1 MAADIDELQIKIAA
15 DSQSASEN
23 VLALAGSLES
33 LANAAT
39 AAADPLK
46 NISQALNGLKVFKV
60 TGITQTADDLS
71 KAFGQ
76 FNNIGTIDNAVQL
89 MDGIENLRDA
99 MSGLSDITANAKD
112 FKIGK
117 GFASNI
123 EQLSDALPKLSGVGN
138 IDDSVAVLDSVEN
151 LEQATSGLRNISEN
165 IRSLKI
171 GTPFDKNLEQLSL
184 AMAHLNDIGDTSAFA
199 GGVEAISQAIESL
212 NNIEVG
218 QGFIN
223 LVQVSSQW
231 QDSIDR
237 INSAKLGTN
246 FSEGIARVAKA
257 AEILNEVDF
266 GGFKRMNE
274 ALASLPDNV
283 RISFGA
289 SNSEVQELTE
299 HLVNLN
305 NTVESINNGVEK
317 ISTRKSR
324 KKATEEPDDSAKES
338 IEEIGEASEEALTNV
353 DRFGLGVI
361 EVFKNISSFS
371 GSAISAPFKAI
382 SAVAHELEPVV
393 RSVFN
398 AFGAGMKVIMS
409 PITAIGKKFQQASA
423 KASQFLSSIKRIAM
437 YRAVRSILK
446 AITDGFQEGRKN
458 LYYYSQAVGTDFA
471 PSMDKAATA
480 ALYLKN
486 SIGAATA
493 PLTNYLVPIIDRA
506 VDHIVELI
514 NKFNELTAVLTGA
527 STWTRAVKYPT
538 TWQEALDDANDSAK
552 KLKST
557 MLGFDELNVIEITDS
572 SKKSKGFTSEDY
584 SRMFEEVQTNMS
596 LMQSDLPEL
605 LIPIKAAWDSEGDK
619 TLQTIKD
626 TWQSILKLVKSV
638 GKSFKTVWTNGTGQ
652 RTLELL
658 LQIVQNIVG
667 TFGELADGIR
677 KAWDENERGTRII
690 QNVWDIANNLLTTFR
705 DIWGIIRNW
714 ASELNWA
721 PILESLEK
729 LTGAL
734 KKLTDPDGALA
745 RIAKTIVEDLLAPLG
760 KWLIEVGLP
769 AAVDILAWSVNTLG
783 EAFEKIEPYVKPVVE
798 FLEKIAKFSFNGVV
812 GLAESLTAVVDILLG
827 KDVDDKKIN
836 FITGI
841 KNELVSLVGG
851 EDSAYGKLAKKLE
864 YFGSHSLYDALNGD
878 AANTLKD
885 WNTKWLAFVEL
896 AKQMQNFK
904 SDHSVADLVKN
915 GDADISELVKEY
927 KRKANIDAQRNGL
940 ALTAETPDITADD
953 IEQVSAAALSELDT
967 IFNNIGAGQSV
978 SQRSGGLIDMIGS
991 LQNSVLGVG
1000 DSSKSAADVMQN
1012 TFANAI
1018 ETIRADWDSFEE
1030 AYNSSTLFNDP
1041 FGSFSESWKTA
1052 WNELES
1058 ISKDSIGRIN
1068 SAFDETSE
1076 YAKQAIDKV
1085 EKNYKSGFST
1095 ILNSL
1100 SKFVSKWNSLFDSM
1114 RKTSITAWNGI
1125 SITFTNDWDKWGSF
1139 ISKYVELWITGF
1151 DTISNVVTSGWRF
1164 IANKIGSY
1172 LEWNPITSKVV
1183 EYNKLWKDGMKSII
1197 GYASD
1202 AMQGIKSGIE
1212 NSFASA
1218 DTFVGKVK
1226 NNVANAFK
1234 QSDFYNIGSN
1244 VATWIK
1250 DGFDW
1255 NYDDTIGGTILRHV
1269 GYIKN
1274 AFSRE
1279 GFSGAGR
1286 EILYGISDGLGD
1298 WGLKNGILERIDDL
1312 GRSVADRWNEWVN
1325 QLYAGDDVHVSD
1337 LVRIA
1342 RGYASG
1348 GFVTEGELF
1357 VAREAGP
1364 EMVGRIGGTTA
1375 VANNDQIVTAVSNG
1389 VYSAVLSAMSQTQS
1403 KESGT
1408 PEFHV
1413 YLDRK
1418 EITSQIEQQQR
1429 ENGVS
1434 IMSGV
1439 VYT

>member
-1 MAADIDELQIKIAA
+1 MAADIDELQIRIAA

-46 NISQALNGLKVFKV
+46 NISQALNGLKAFNASGFTKA
-60 TGITQTADDLS
+60 TDDLS
-71 KAFGQ
+71 KAFSQ

-117 GFASNI
+117 GFVSNI

-171 GTPFDKNLEQLSL
+171 GTSFDKNLEQLSL

-237 INSAKLGTN
+237 INGAKLGTN

-299 HLVNLN
+299 HLINLN
-305 NTVESINNGVEK
+305 NTVESINNRIEK

-324 KKATEEPDDSAKES
+324 RASSEETDDSAKET
-338 IEEIGEASEEALTNV
+338 IEEIGHAAEENLTNV
-353 DRFGLGVI
+353 DRFGLGVA
-361 EVFKNISSFS
+361 EVFRKISSFS
-371 GSAISAPFKAI
+371 ASAISAPFKMIGLAME
-382 SAVAHELEPVV
+382 SLEPAA
-393 RSVFN
+393 RAVFRT
-398 AFGAGMKVIMS
+398 FGAGMKVIAS
-409 PITAIGKKFQQASA
+409 PITAIGKKFQQANA
-423 KASQFLSSIKRIAM
+423 KAKQFLSSIKRIAM

-446 AITDGFQEGRKN
+446 AITEGFEEGRKN
-458 LYYYSQAVGTDFA
+458 LYYYSQAMGTDFA

-486 SIGAATA
+486 SIGAASA
-493 PLTNYLVPIIDRA
+493 PFTNYLVPMIDKA

-527 STWTRAVKYPT
+527 STWTKAIKYPT
-538 TWQEALDDANDSAK
+538 TWQDALDDANDSAK

-557 MLGFDELNVIEITDS
+557 MLGFDELNVIELTDS
-572 SKKSKGFTSEDY
+572 GKKSKAFTSEDY
-584 SRMFEEVQTNMS
+584 SRMFEEVETNIS
-596 LMQSDLPEL
+596 LMQSNLPEL
-605 LIPIKAAWDSEGDK
+605 VIPIKAAWDAEGDK

-626 TWQSILKLVKSV
+626 AWQSILKLMKSV

-677 KAWDENERGTRII
+677 KAWDENDRGTRII
-690 QNVWDIANNLLTTFR
+690 QNVWDVANNLLTTFR

-769 AAVDILAWSVNTLG
+769 AAVDVLTWSVSALG
-783 EAFEKIEPYVKPVVE
+783 EAFERIEPFVKPVVQW
-798 FLEKIAKFSFNGVV
+798 LEKIAEFSFNGIV
-812 GLAESLTAVVDILLG
+812 GLAESLTAVTDILMG
-827 KDVDDKKIN
+827 KEVDNKKVD

-841 KNELVSLVGG
+841 KNKLVDLAGG

-864 YFGSHSLYDALNGD
+864 YIGSHELGD
-878 AANTLKD
+878 VLDTVKD
-885 WNTKWLAFVEL
+885 WNTKWLAFVNL
-896 AKQMQNFK
+896 AGQMQNFK

-927 KRKANIDAQRNGL
+927 KRKANIDAQRNGI
-940 ALTAETPDITADD
+940 ALTAETPDITVDD

-967 IFNNIGAGQSV
+967 IFDNIGAGQSV

-1000 DSSKSAADVMQN
+1000 DSSKSAADVMQS

-1030 AYNSSTLFNDP
+1030 AYNSSALFNDP
-1041 FGSFSESWKTA
+1041 FGSLFESWKTA

-1068 SAFDETSE
+1068 SSFDGTSE
-1076 YAKQAIDKV
+1076 YAKRSIDKV

-1125 SITFTNDWDKWGSF
+1125 SVTFTNDWDKWGSF

-1172 LEWNPITSKVV
+1172 VEWNPITSKVV

-1212 NSFASA
+1212 NSFTSA

-1226 NNVANAFK
+1226 NNVENAFK